1 MVVCA
6 SSSSAANTPPGFDTT
21 IAEVVLVQ
29 HKLFKSQIPLQALAR
44 GPKHNRELSFV
55 HRLPTKA
62 PENTILAL
70 FHRNQSVA
78 KASLALTAVRVQ
90 EVSPNPAQETGR

>member
-1 MVVCA
+1 MHC
-6 SSSSAANTPPGFDTT
+6 
-21 IAEVVLVQ
+21 L
-29 HKLFKSQIPLQALAR
+29 R
-44 GPKHNRELSFV
+44 
-55 HRLPTKA
+55 TKA
-62 PENTILAL
+62 LEKRLFAV